1 MEMLLEWL
9 DWFLWDHL
17 YEYIGA
23 YMFLALALTLFTGL
37 PVAFALGG
45 VSFVFGFLAIWLE
58 IFDINIYFAVVN
70 RIWGGDGASGAVQ
83 NPILVA
89 IPCFVFMGTM
99 LEKSR
104 VAADLLHILQIMLK
118 RVPGGLALSVT
129 VMGTIMAATT
139 GIIGASVVMM
149 TLLALPTMLKR
160 GYSPELAT
168 GTIAA
173 SATLG
178 ILIPPS
184 IMLVLM
190 ASLLAVSVGN
200 LFIGALLPGLALSA
214 LYFIYILTRATLNPS
229 VAPRI
234 DEDEIDLKPTNT
246 SNLIIFLVGAGLFI
260 AADVIFETAG
270 FYAEDINWQLLTIL
284 GIFFLAMWVGKRE
297 GNSLLGGILKGF
309 VPPIFL
315 IILVL
320 GSIFAGWATPTEAAG
335 VGAFGSLVLAFVNG
349 TLTWQVLKEVC
360 HRTGLT
366 VAMIFFIFVGATAFS
381 TIFRNV
387 YGEELIIH
395 FIEWLQLSPWNLL
408 FLLMFA
414 VFLLGFFF
422 DFLEITLIILPV
434 FDPVIRT
441 LAPVFADHLGIEV
454 LSASPSTKEFLEA
467 QVIYWFAILVAVNLQ
482 TSFLT
487 PPFGFALFYMKG
499 VAPSSVKMQEI
510 YRGIIP
516 FVTLQVI
523 GMLVVLSF
531 PRLALQLPYEAGLA
545 RIPWGI
551 EWSFAEPEFIR
562 RKQAELVKLEEQ
574 LSSRTSLTGKEVEAE
589 VAVFRDKYM
598 GNDSLDFLAMGKEIA
613 ERVKALR
620 ESNPPAE

>member
-1 MEMLLEWL
+1 MEGFLEFWEWL
-9 DWFLWDHL
+9 IEDHL

-23 YMFLALALTLFTGL
+23 YMFLCLALMLFSGL
-37 PVAFALGG
+37 PVAYALGG
-45 VSFVFGFLAIWLE
+45 TSLIFAILATWIDAISFKEFFNA
-58 IFDINIYFAVVN
+58 VN
-70 RIWGGDGASGAVQ
+70 RSYGGDGQSGAIQ

-118 RVPGGLALSVT
+118 RIPGGLALSVT
-129 VMGTIMAATT
+129 AMGTIMAATT

-149 TLLALPTMLKR
+149 TLLALPTMLAR
-160 GYSPELAT
+160 GYSAPLAT

-190 ASLLAVSVGN
+190 ANLLAVSVGN
-200 LFIGALLPGLALSA
+200 LFIGAILPGLTLSG
-214 LYFIYILTRATLNPS
+214 LYFLYIMTVATIKPS
-229 VAPRI
+229 LAPPI
-234 DEDEIDLKPTNT
+234 DEDEIDLRPTNM
-246 SNLIIFLVGAGLFI
+246 SNVLLFFGMIVGYVVIAVILENLAASALEGRAEGDTTTPIIAQLNWGLMAFLA
-260 AADVIFETAG
+260 
-270 FYAEDINWQLLTIL
+270 
-284 GIFFLAMWVGKRE
+284 IFFTSMFLGRKE
-297 GNSLLGGILKGF
+297 GNSLFGGILKGF

-315 IILVL
+315 ITLVL

-335 VGAFGSLVLAFVNG
+335 VGAFGSLILAWVNR
-349 TLTWQVLKEVC
+349 TLTWQVLKDVC

-366 VAMIFFIFVGATAFS
+366 TAMIFFIFVGATAFS
-381 TIFRNV
+381 SVFRAT

-395 FIEWLQLSPWNLL
+395 FIEWLELSEWNLL
-408 FLLMFA
+408 FILMFA

-434 FDPVIRT
+434 FDPIIRT
-441 LAPVFADHLGIEV
+441 MAPVFAPHLGIDV
-454 LSASPSTKEFLEA
+454 PATMSIVQKEFVEK
-467 QVIYWFAILVAVNLQ
+467 QVIYWFAILIAVNLQ

-523 GMLVVLSF
+523 GIVIVLYF
-531 PRLALQLPYEAGLA
+531 ANLALWLPWEAGL
-545 RIPWGI
+545 
-551 EWSFAEPEFIR
+551 
-562 RKQAELVKLEEQ
+562 
-574 LSSRTSLTGKEVEAE
+574 TSVPQGVTW
-589 VAVFRDKYM
+589 D
-598 GNDSLDFLAMGKEIA
+598 IA
-613 ERVKALR
+613 GP
-620 ESNPPAE
+620 PPAAE

>member
-1 MEMLLEWL
+1 MEALTEFWH
-9 DWFLWDHL
+9 WFIDDHL

-23 YMFLALALTLFTGL
+23 YMFLALALMLFSGL
-37 PVAFALGG
+37 PVCYALGG
-45 VSFVFGFLAIWLE
+45 VSLIFALIATWIDAISFKE
-58 IFDINIYFAVVN
+58 FFNAVN
-70 RIWGGDGASGAVQ
+70 RSYGGDGQSGAIQ

-118 RVPGGLALSVT
+118 RIPGGLALSVT

-149 TLLALPTMLKR
+149 TLLALPTMLAR
-160 GYSPELAT
+160 GYSPQLAT

-190 ASLLAVSVGN
+190 ANLLAVSVGN
-200 LFIGALLPGLALSA
+200 LFIGAVLPGLVLSG
-214 LYFIYILTRATLNPS
+214 LYFVYIMTRATINPS
-229 VAPRI
+229 IAPPI
-234 DEDEIDLKPTNT
+234 HEEEIDLKP
-246 SNLIIFLVGAGLFI
+246 SNSGSIMLFFGMVVAFIVAAVVLESLAQSAIDARAEGDTATPLIAQF
-260 AADVIFETAG
+260 
-270 FYAEDINWQLLTIL
+270 NWQLAAFLA
-284 GIFFLAMWVGKRE
+284 IFFSAMFIGKRE
-297 GNSLLGGILKGF
+297 GNSLFGGILKGF

-335 VGAFGSLVLAFVNG
+335 VGAFGSLILAYVNG
-349 TLTWQVLKEVC
+349 TLTRQVVKEVC

-366 VAMIFFIFVGATAFS
+366 TAMIFFIFVGATAFS
-381 TIFRNV
+381 SIFRAT
-387 YGEELIIH
+387 YGEDLIIELIE
-395 FIEWLQLSPWNLL
+395 FLELGAWPLL
-408 FLLMFA
+408 FLLMFS

-434 FDPVIRT
+434 FAPVIKAF
-441 LAPVFADHLGIEV
+441 APEFAGHLDIEGLPFGKV
-454 LSASPSTKEFLEA
+454 EE

-499 VAPSSVKMQEI
+499 VAPSSVRMQEI
-510 YRGIIP
+510 YAGIIP

-523 GMLVVLSF
+523 GLAIVLEF
-531 PRLALQLPYEAGLA
+531 PSLALYLPALM
-545 RIPWGI
+545 
-551 EWSFAEPEFIR
+551 
-562 RKQAELVKLEEQ
+562 LE
-574 LSSRTSLTGKEVEAE
+574 
-589 VAVFRDKYM
+589 
-598 GNDSLDFLAMGKEIA
+598 
-613 ERVKALR
+613 
-620 ESNPPAE
+620 

>member
-1 MEMLLEWL
+1 MVEFWEWL
-9 DWFLWDHL
+9 IDDHL

-37 PVAFALGG
+37 PVAIALGG
-45 VSFVFGFLAIWLE
+45 VSLIFGIISVWLD
-58 IFDINIYFAVVN
+58 IFDFQVFFAVVN

-104 VAADLLHILQIMLK
+104 VASDLLHILQIMLQ

-149 TLLALPTMLKR
+149 TLLALPTMLQR
-160 GYSPELAT
+160 GYHPPLAT

-190 ASLLAVSVGN
+190 ANLLAVSVGN
-200 LFIGALLPGLALSA
+200 LFIGAVLPGLVLSG
-214 LYFIYILTRATLNPS
+214 LYFIYIMARASINPS
-229 VAPRI
+229 LAPPI
-234 DEDEIDLKPTNT
+234 EDDEINLQPTNK
-246 SNLIIFLVGAGLFI
+246 SNLIQFLGITAALVIWDVVVESTGAMPG
-260 AADVIFETAG
+260 
-270 FYAEDINWQLLTIL
+270 INWKLLTFL
-284 GIFFLAMWVGKRE
+284 GIFFAAMYYGKRE
-297 GNSLLGGILKGF
+297 GDTLLGGILKGF

-335 VGAFGSLVLAFVNG
+335 VGAFGSILLAWVNG
-349 TLTWQVLKEVC
+349 TLTLTVLRDVC

-366 VAMIFFIFVGATAFS
+366 TAMIFFIFVGATAFS

-387 YGEELIIH
+387 YGEDLIIELV
-395 FIEWLQLSPWNLL
+395 EWLDLGPWPLL
-408 FLLMFA
+408 FILMFA

-434 FDPVIRT
+434 FAPVIRT
-441 LAPVFADHLGIEV
+441 MAPTFATHLGLDAPTTIAQTQYVE
-454 LSASPSTKEFLEA
+454 S

-499 VAPSSVKMQEI
+499 VAPAEVKMQDI
-510 YRGIIP
+510 YTGIIP
-516 FVTLQVI
+516 FVV
-523 GMLVVLSF
+523 
-531 PRLALQLPYEAGLA
+531 LQLIGL
-545 RIPWGI
+545 GI
-551 EWSFAEPEFIR
+551 VIAWPQIALWLP
-562 RKQAELVKLEEQ
+562 ALMLE
-574 LSSRTSLTGKEVEAE
+574 
-589 VAVFRDKYM
+589 
-598 GNDSLDFLAMGKEIA
+598 
-613 ERVKALR
+613 
-620 ESNPPAE
+620 

>member
-1 MEMLLEWL
+1 MEMIVEWW

-37 PVAFALGG
+37 PVAYALGG
-45 VSFVFGFLAIWLE
+45 VSVVFGLISIWLE
-58 IFDINIYFAVVN
+58 IFDFNIYFAVVN

-149 TLLALPTMLKR
+149 TLLALPTMLQR
-160 GYSPELAT
+160 GYAPELAT

-200 LFIGALLPGLALSA
+200 LFIGALLPGLTLSA
-214 LYFIYILTRATLNPS
+214 LYFIYILTRASLNPS

-234 DEDEIDLKPTNT
+234 DEDEINLNPTNK
-246 SNLIIFLVGAGLFI
+246 SNLVLYLIGAVGFLLMDF
-260 AADVIFETAG
+260 IFESAG
-270 FYAEDINWQLLTIL
+270 FLTEDVNWPLMTIL
-284 GIFFLAMWVGKRE
+284 ALFFWSMFIGKRE
-297 GNSLLGGILKGF
+297 GNTLLGGILKGF

-335 VGAFGSLVLAFVNG
+335 VGAFGSLILAWVNG
-349 TLTWQVLKEVC
+349 TMTWQVVKEVC

-366 VAMIFFIFVGATAFS
+366 TAMIFFIFVGATAFS

-395 FIEWLQLSPWNLL
+395 FIEWLDLSPWYLL

-441 LAPVFADHLGIEV
+441 LAPIFAPHLGIEITTT
-454 LSASPSTKEFLEA
+454 SPTVQHKEFLEA

-510 YRGIIP
+510 YKGIIP
-516 FVTLQVI
+516 FVSLQVI
-523 GMLVVLSF
+523 GMLIVLSF
-531 PRLALQLPYEAGLA
+531 PRLALQLPLEAGLS
-545 RIPWGI
+545 RMPWGV
-551 EWSFAEPEFIR
+551 EWTFAAPESER
-562 RKQAELVKLEEQ
+562 RKIYEIEQ
-574 LSSRTSLTGKEVEAE
+574 LGERLDKTDADEERIEEIIEGLEA
-589 VAVFRDKYM
+589 KYLD
-598 GNDSLDFLAMGKEIA
+598 NDLDFM
-613 ERVKALR
+613 VLR
-620 ESNPPAE
+620 EEANEILKKIREGG

>member
-1 MEMLLEWL
+1 MIAEWW

-37 PVAFALGG
+37 PVAYALGG
-45 VSFVFGFLAIWLE
+45 VSLIFGLIAIQLE
-58 IFDINIYFAVVN
+58 IFDINIFFAVVN

-99 LEKSR
+99 LEKSH

-118 RVPGGLALSVT
+118 RIPGGLALSVT

-160 GYSPELAT
+160 GYAPQLAT

-190 ASLLAVSVGN
+190 ANLLAVSVGN
-200 LFIGALLPGLALSA
+200 LFIGAVFPGLVLSG
-214 LYFIYILTRATLNPS
+214 LYFVYILTRASINPS
-229 VAPRI
+229 IAPPI
-234 DEDEIDLKPTNT
+234 DEEEIDLKRTNM
-246 SNLIIFLVGAGLFI
+246 SNVILFAAIAGGIVAGAAF
-260 AADVIFETAG
+260 ADITGVSEQV
-270 FYAEDINWQLLTIL
+270 NWQLFGFL
-284 GIFFLAMWVGKRE
+284 GVFFSAMWIGHRE
-297 GNSLLGGILKGF
+297 GDSLFGGIMKGF

-335 VGAFGSLVLAFVNG
+335 VGAFGSLILAWVNG
-349 TLTWQVLKEVC
+349 TLTLTVVREVC

-366 VAMIFFIFVGATAFS
+366 TAMIFFIFVGATAFS

-395 FIEWLQLSPWNLL
+395 LIEWLDLGPWPLL
-408 FLLMFA
+408 FMLMFA

-434 FDPVIRT
+434 FAPVIKT
-441 LAPVFADHLGIEV
+441 LAAAFAPHLG
-454 LSASPSTKEFLEA
+454 LEA
-467 QVIYWFAILVAVNLQ
+467 PTNIAQTQFVETQVIYWFAILVAINLQ

-499 VAPSSVKMQEI
+499 VAPNAVKMQEI
-510 YRGIIP
+510 YQGIVP
-516 FVTLQVI
+516 FVI
-523 GMLVVLSF
+523 
-531 PRLALQLPYEAGLA
+531 LQLVGL
-545 RIPWGI
+545 GI
-551 EWSFAEPEFIR
+551 VIQFPNIALWLPAIM
-562 RKQAELVKLEEQ
+562 LE
-574 LSSRTSLTGKEVEAE
+574 
-589 VAVFRDKYM
+589 
-598 GNDSLDFLAMGKEIA
+598 
-613 ERVKALR
+613 
-620 ESNPPAE
+620 

>member
-1 MEMLLEWL
+1 MEGLLEFWE
-9 DWFLWDHL
+9 WFIDDHL

-37 PVAFALGG
+37 PVAYALGG
-45 VSFVFGFLAIWLE
+45 VSLIFALLATWIDAISFQE
-58 IFDINIYFAVVN
+58 YFSAVN
-70 RIWGGDGASGAVQ
+70 RSYGGDGQSGAIQ

-129 VMGTIMAATT
+129 AMGTIMAATT

-149 TLLALPTMLKR
+149 TLLALPTMLAR
-160 GYSPELAT
+160 GYSPQLAT

-190 ASLLAVSVGN
+190 ANLLAVSVGN
-200 LFIGALLPGLALSA
+200 LFIGAILPGLVLSG
-214 LYFIYILTRATLNPS
+214 LYFLYIMTRATINPS
-229 VAPRI
+229 IAPPI
-234 DEDEIDLKPTNT
+234 KEDEIDLKPSDK
-246 SNLIIFLVGAGLFI
+246 SNILLFFGM
-260 AADVIFETAG
+260 VAG
-270 FYAEDINWQLLTIL
+270 FVTAAVVLDIISLNAIEARAEGDTATPLIAQFNWDLMA
-284 GIFFLAMWVGKRE
+284 FLAIFACSMVIGRKE
-297 GNSLLGGILKGF
+297 GNSLFGGILKGF
-309 VPPIFL
+309 VPPVFL
-315 IILVL
+315 ITLVL

-335 VGAFGSLVLAFVNG
+335 VGAFGSLILAYMNG
-349 TLTWQVLKEVC
+349 TLTRSVLRDVC

-366 VAMIFFIFVGATAFS
+366 TAMIFFIFVGATAFS
-381 TIFRNV
+381 TIFRAT

-395 FIEWLQLSPWNLL
+395 LIEWLELDAWPLL

-434 FDPVIRT
+434 FAPVIKAF
-441 LAPVFADHLGIEV
+441 APEFAPWLG
-454 LSASPSTKEFLEA
+454 LEGLPFQKVQE

-510 YRGIIP
+510 YGGIIP
-516 FVTLQVI
+516 FVLLQVI
-523 GMLVVLSF
+523 GILIVLEF
-531 PRLALQLPYEAGLA
+531 PSLALWLPALA
-545 RIPWGI
+545 
-551 EWSFAEPEFIR
+551 
-562 RKQAELVKLEEQ
+562 LE
-574 LSSRTSLTGKEVEAE
+574 
-589 VAVFRDKYM
+589 
-598 GNDSLDFLAMGKEIA
+598 
-613 ERVKALR
+613 
-620 ESNPPAE
+620 